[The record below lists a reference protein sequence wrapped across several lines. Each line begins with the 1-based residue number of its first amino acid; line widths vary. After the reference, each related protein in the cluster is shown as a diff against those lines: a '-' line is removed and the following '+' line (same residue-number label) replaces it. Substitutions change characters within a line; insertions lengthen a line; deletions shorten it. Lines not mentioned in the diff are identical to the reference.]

1 MARIFLFDIDNTL
14 LNSGGAGGRAMN
26 LAFGDLFGISNGFEG
41 VEFSGRTD
49 SAILRDG
56 LLLHRLPDGDFPA
69 LLAHFKA
76 RYFRHLARTLPQTG
90 GHVLPGV
97 PALLRALVDAEG
109 VRVGLATGNFRRGA
123 MMKLEYYGIRHFF
136 RGGGF
141 GEDSEERSEVV
152 ALAIRRLGS
161 RPRGPAYRT
170 GRRNPVY
177 VVGDTPIDIEAARAN
192 GAAAVGVA
200 TGSSSVEKL
209 TAAGAD
215 IVFPD
220 FSDVASVLGV
230 LLS

>member
-26 LAFGDLFGISNGFEG
+26 LAFGDLFGIGNGFEG

-69 LLAHFKA
+69 LLARFKA
-76 RYFRHLARTLPQTG
+76 RYFRHLARTLPQTVG
-90 GHVLPGV
+90 RVLPGV
-97 PALLRALVDAEG
+97 PALLRALSDAEG

-123 MMKLEYYGIRHFF
+123 MMKLEYYGIRSFF
-136 RGGGF
+136 SGGGF
-141 GEDSEERSEVV
+141 GEDSEVRSEVV
-152 ALAIRRLGS
+152 ALAIRRMGS
-161 RPRGPAYRT
+161 RPRG
-170 GRRNPVY
+170 RNPVY
-177 VVGDTPIDIEAARAN
+177 VVGDTPIDVEAAKAN
-192 GAAAVGVA
+192 GVVAVGVA

-209 TAAGAD
+209 TAVGAD

-220 FSDVASVLGV
+220 LSDVASVLGV